1 MFSLRSFLRRTSM
14 FLGATAVLAACSANA
29 ASPPIEVAPA
39 AVIPQT
45 AAQRLQDA
53 HAAGRSRGIEHVLL
67 LSVDGMHAVDLLRFV
82 AQYPQS
88 ALARLSQSGVTYANA
103 KAPYPSDSFPGLL
116 ALVTGGH
123 PKSTGVYY
131 DDSFD
136 RALFPPG
143 SSCTG
148 IPGTEVVY
156 DESIDRNPKALD
168 GGGGIDPAT
177 LPRDASCKPV
187 YPHSFLRVNTV
198 FEAVRATGRRTAW
211 ADKHR
216 AYDLVNGP
224 SGSGVDDLYTPEI
237 ASIAPNGG
245 DYTKSF
251 ADIKTYD
258 DIKVRAILNEI
269 DGKTS
274 TGGANVGVPAVF
286 GMNFQAVSIG
296 QKLKGGGYADASGTP
311 SAPLADELAHTDASI
326 ARMLAELDR
335 NDLPESTVVIVTA
348 KHGQSPIDQTLIR
361 RLDDGPYGTALAHNL
376 GNGRYQTDDV
386 ALIWLQNQSA
396 TNVRGA
402 LANLAPQAQ
411 ILGFD
416 RGTVYSSET
425 NLPDG
430 FGMPGDGRTPDIAI
444 EPNHGAIY
452 TGGSKLA
459 EHGGFAD
466 DDTHV
471 ALLVSSP
478 RQHARTETENV
489 ETTQVAPTI
498 LRALGLDRRALRA
511 VQMEN
516 TRDLPALTIYDRGSK

>member
-1 MFSLRSFLRRTSM
+1 MSLLRSFLRRTSVI
-14 FLGATAVLAACSANA
+14 FGSSAILAACSANA
-29 ASPPIEVAPA
+29 ASPPMQAVSAVAA
-39 AVIPQT
+39 PQT
-45 AAQRLQDA
+45 AALRSQDA
-53 HAAGRSRGIEHVLL
+53 HAARRSSGIEHVLL

-82 AQYPQS
+82 AQHPQS

-148 IPGTEVVY
+148 IPGAEVVY
-156 DESIDRNPKALD
+156 DESIDLNPRALD
-168 GGGGIDPAT
+168 GGGGIDPAK
-177 LPRDASCKPV
+177 LPRDASCNPV

-198 FEAVRATGRRTAW
+198 FEAVKATGRRTAW

-224 SGSGVDDLYTPEI
+224 SGNGVDDLYTPEI
-237 ASIAPNGG
+237 ASIAPHGG
-245 DYTKSF
+245 DYTKTF
-251 ADIKTYD
+251 ADVKTYD
-258 DIKVRAILNEI
+258 DIKVRAVVNQI

-274 TGGANVGVPAVF
+274 TGGAIVGVPAVF
-286 GMNFQAVSIG
+286 GMNFQAVSVG
-296 QKLKGGGYADASGTP
+296 QKLQGGGYADASGTP
-311 SAPLADELAHTDASI
+311 SAPLADELAHTDESI

-335 NDLPESTVVIVTA
+335 NDLTESTLVIVTA
-348 KHGQSPIDQTLIR
+348 KHGQSPIDSTLIH
-361 RLDDGPYGTALAHNL
+361 RLDDGPYGAALANNL

-386 ALIWLQNQSA
+386 ALIWLQDQSA
-396 TNVRGA
+396 TNIRGA

-416 RGTVYSSET
+416 RGVVYSGQT
-425 NLPDG
+425 TLPDG
-430 FGMPGDGRTPDIAI
+430 FGMPSDGRTPDIAI
-444 EPNHGAIY
+444 EPNHGVIY

-498 LRALGLDRRALRA
+498 LRALGIDRRALRA